1 MPDMSSDADN
11 VVGDSR
17 GNVPSGQP
25 VIVDRGDHC
34 ISRRLVP
41 ENTLKVLYRLHRS
54 GYRAY
59 LCGGSV
65 RDLLMSRTPKD
76 FDVVTDAHPMAV
88 RRLFRNSRVIGRRFR
103 LVHVMFQDGIVEVST
118 FRKEPE
124 ARAEGEDLL
133 VTDDNTFGTPEE
145 DARRRDFTV
154 NALFYNIADFSIIDF
169 IGGLGDLDDHLI
181 RVIGNPDI
189 RFREDPV
196 RMMRAVEFAARLDF
210 EIEADTWDAI
220 VRHADEILKA
230 SPARVSEEILELL
243 RRGWSLESFELMTDI
258 GLLRPLLPVLADE
271 LENGESEY
279 FWRMLEVLDRTIQS
293 GRTFPDSVYWSV
305 ILLPNLIR
313 LLRAEERTRGGRL
326 RPIDVMGAIRDV
338 ASPVAQRMTLAAGTR
353 HHVEQL
359 LDTFWRLQE
368 YPTDRR
374 SDWRLVLR
382 EDFPSAL
389 AVAELFALSSNGK
402 TEELRAWQH
411 FAQRARH
418 QDVPPPPKRRR
429 RGGRGPR
436 RR

>member
-1 MPDMSSDADN
+1 MSTESENLTKDDAPRD
-11 VVGDSR
+11 GGGTEGR
-17 GNVPSGQP
+17 RP
-25 VIVDRGDHC
+25 VIVERGDHC

-54 GYRAY
+54 GFRAY

-65 RDLLMSRTPKD
+65 RDLLMNRTPKD

-103 LVHVMFQDGIVEVST
+103 LVHVMFQDGVVEVST
-118 FRKEPE
+118 YRKEPE
-124 ARAEGEDLL
+124 ARSDDELL

-145 DARRRDFTV
+145 DAKRRDFTV
-154 NALFYNIADFSIIDF
+154 NALFYNIADFSIIDYV
-169 IGGLGDLDDHLI
+169 GGLEDLDEHLI

-220 VRHADEILKA
+220 VRHQDEILKA
-230 SPARVSEEILELL
+230 SPARVSEELLELL
-243 RRGWSLESFELMTDI
+243 RRGWSLEAFELLMET
-258 GLLRPLLPVLADE
+258 GLLRPLLPE
-271 LENGESEY
+271 LVEQLGSDESEY

-293 GRTFPDSVYWSV
+293 GRSFPDWVYWSV
-305 ILLPNLIR
+305 MLLPCLVR
-313 LLRAEERTRGGRL
+313 GVDAEERLKGGKL
-326 RPIDVMGAIRDV
+326 GASEAMGLIRDV
-338 ASPVAQRMTLAAGTR
+338 SAPVSQRMTLAAGTR
-353 HHVEQL
+353 HRVEQL
-359 LDTFWRLQE
+359 LETLWRMQD
-368 YPTDRR
+368 PPHDRR

-389 AVAELFALSSNGK
+389 AVAELFALSSGRRV
-402 TEELRAWQH
+402 EEFRAWH
-411 FAQRARH
+411 SFANRVRH
-418 QDVPPPPKRRR
+418 QDAPPPKPRR

>member
-1 MPDMSSDADN
+1 MS
-11 VVGDSR
+11 GDTENLTDTSEESAPSR
-17 GNVPSGQP
+17 QP
-25 VIVDRGDHC
+25 VVVDRGDHC
-34 ISRRLVP
+34 ISRKLVP

-65 RDLLMSRTPKD
+65 RDLLLNRAPKD

-118 FRKEPE
+118 FRREPE
-124 ARAEGEDLL
+124 ARPEGEDLL

-154 NALFYNIADFSIIDF
+154 NALFYNIADFSIIDYVS
-169 IGGLGDLDDHLI
+169 GLEDLDDRLI

-243 RRGWSLESFELMTDI
+243 RRGWSLESFELMMDT
-258 GLLRPLLPVLADE
+258 GLLKPLVPALYDE
-271 LENGESEY
+271 LESGESEY

-293 GRTFPDSVYWSV
+293 GRAFHDSVYWSV
-305 ILLPNLIR
+305 LLLPT
-313 LLRAEERTRGGRL
+313 LLRVVEAEEKARGGRL

-338 ASPVAQRMTLAAGTR
+338 AGPMSQRMMLAAGTR

-359 LDTFWRLQE
+359 LDTLWRFQE
-368 YPTDRR
+368 PPTDRR
-374 SDWRLVLR
+374 GDWRLVLR
-382 EDFPSAL
+382 EDFASAL
-389 AVAELFALSSNGK
+389 AVAELYALSSK
-402 TEELRAWQH
+402 RRIDEFRAWQQ
-411 FAQRARH
+411 FAQRVRH

-436 RR
+436 RH